1 VKTTDIKGKPYIE
14 VNERLKHFRAN
25 YPDHRL
31 LSEIV
36 SNDNGV
42 IVMRAWV
49 EDANGST
56 VAVGHA
62 YEKEGSTFINK
73 TSYVENCETSAWGRA
88 LANFGIGID
97 IAVASAEEVKNAQAN
112 QGAAPKENVVEN
124 EVTKPTGTQLAA
136 IFKAAQEHDGSLSET
151 DVNSVCEW
159 YWRNNKKGGETMEAA
174 AYCIN
179 NFGTVME
186 YFLKAQNGGGHEKT

>member
-1 VKTTDIKGKPYIE
+1 MKTTDIKGKPYIE

-25 YPDHRL
+25 YPDHAL

-36 SNDNGV
+36 SHEGGV
-42 IVMRAWV
+42 IVIKAVVFDSTERA
-49 EDANGST
+49 

-97 IAVASAEEVKNAQAN
+97 TAVASAEEVQNAQAN
-112 QGAAPKENVVEN
+112 QGGKRQEKAPENDAPAPTDEQLLKAIKDTTTKEKITWDDFEGFVLTKKEVEN
-124 EVTKPTGTQLAA
+124 WTHDVLVSTHKNITNAIKAYRAYIKEGT
-136 IFKAAQEHDGSLSET
+136 
-151 DVNSVCEW
+151 
-159 YWRNNKKGGETMEAA
+159 
-174 AYCIN
+174 
-179 NFGTVME
+179 
-186 YFLKAQNGGGHEKT
+186 